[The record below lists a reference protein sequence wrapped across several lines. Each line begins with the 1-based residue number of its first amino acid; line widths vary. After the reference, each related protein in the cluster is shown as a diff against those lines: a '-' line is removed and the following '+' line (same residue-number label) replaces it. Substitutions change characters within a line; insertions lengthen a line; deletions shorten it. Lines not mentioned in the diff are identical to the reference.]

1 MALLSAMCERSGSS
15 ISSPTLSFVSL
26 STYSYLHMELLHVC
40 LPGVP
45 SPLTTPLIPQNIL
58 YRDYRVKLP
67 WAVLMLK
74 LQVLCPRTT
83 PSPFLGKLGW
93 LVTLNMV

>member
-1 MALLSAMCERSGSS
+1 MRERSGSS

-26 STYSYLHMELLHVC
+26 SAYSYLHMKLLYVC
-40 LPGVP
+40 LHVP
-45 SPLTTPLIPQNIL
+45 SPSTTPLIPQNIL
-58 YRDYRVKLP
+58 CRDYRVKLP

-74 LQVLCPRTT
+74 LQVLCPRIA